1 MSALRR
7 ASLFLCGMDIGEFAD
22 RFERFA
28 EEFKEEAVG
37 ALGNDRREFVEYVQ
51 EQLYS
56 GLNGREK
63 PLRPTYLTDPYF
75 KEFYGQRWKAEAE
88 RYMKWKKKIQPP
100 VGSWLGF
107 SPRPVDVPN
116 LIITGEFYSS
126 IYANPTGKGLEIGT
140 RGTTFGSDIERK
152 YGSIIFGI
160 SPTARKYYAEYH
172 FYGEIEKIYEKFMK
186 G

>member
-1 MSALRR
+1 MPLS
-7 ASLFLCGMDIGEFAD
+7 FLCGMDIGEFAD
-22 RFERFA
+22 RFASFA
-28 EEFKEEAVG
+28 DNFKKEAVDAMG
-37 ALGNDRREFVEYVQ
+37 SDRREFVEYVQ

-75 KEFYGQRWKAEAE
+75 KEFYGQHWKAEAE
-88 RYMKWKKKIQPP
+88 RYMKWKKKIKPP
-100 VGSWLGF
+100 LQSWLGF
-107 SPRPVDVPN
+107 DPRPVEVPN
-116 LIITGEFYSS
+116 LVITGEFYSS
-126 IYANPTGKGLEIGT
+126 IYAKPTGKGLEIGT